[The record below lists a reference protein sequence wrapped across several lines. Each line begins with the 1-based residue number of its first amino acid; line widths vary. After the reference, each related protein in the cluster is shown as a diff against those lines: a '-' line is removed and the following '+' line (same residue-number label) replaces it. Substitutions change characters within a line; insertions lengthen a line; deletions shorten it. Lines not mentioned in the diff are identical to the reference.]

1 MEHYVGLFDASKQND
16 REKVLK
22 NTYDLNELLHKMDI
36 DERLRSQFVG
46 TTLLYLKKLVEKFGA
61 KKIDEELQREPL
73 SQSDSIAKCS
83 YSLALERD
91 KNALINILNGREFH
105 DMGE

>member
-1 MEHYVGLFDASKQND
+1 M
-16 REKVLK
+16 K

-61 KKIDEELQREPL
+61 KKIDEELKSITENPHEPRYQL
-73 SQSDSIAKCS
+73 L
-83 YSLALERD
+83 YFLPEYT
-91 KNALINILNGREFH
+91 
-105 DMGE
+105 